1 MTLIT
6 EEGGSQSADPPRRR
20 NATNSLARKFS
31 SLQVSHYPVLLF
43 ANTDT
48 EEQMPSVIWKTSS
61 TFEPLDFEDAVGGE
75 DCGKPP
81 PPSPCSPSRLHPQL
95 SFSSVVSATMKN
107 QSQQNTNTAMRC
119 LSTSAP
125 MTASQ
130 RKELWGAALHHSFE
144 KKPSIASSD
153 SLYNSCTDLEA
164 EFRQQRKRRAGI
176 SGIATGGSVLGGRS
190 NQSSF
195 DSNTDVA
202 QISMNWMRMNGLAQG
217 GFRQLL
223 TGNPAVAK
231 STTNL
236 GRVSSLRKM
245 HGNNS
250 LEDKVQTQHCIDVID
265 GDVASKKSVSI
276 AFSNDLEAQK
286 VGDDSE
292 VPLMEG
298 NEEMISGG
306 RLIKREI
313 LHEKRRHMS
322 DRALFF
328 AVVGIVLMIIENEL
342 NAAGIVSTG
351 SFASLCLKSLI
362 IGSTIVLLV
371 FVAYFHII
379 EVQLFMNANAAD
391 DWRVALTLRRL
402 AQIGAELF
410 LCALCPLPFEVLH
423 WSDQGKMKSGA
434 LHSLNIFVSIAMFFR
449 LYWLCRVMLLHSRLF
464 TDASSRSIAGLNR
477 VNFNARFILKTLMTL
492 CPGKML
498 MIFTAFLWVMA
509 GWILRL
515 CERDYVRTNHRA
527 RDMDYIS
534 SIWMVAITFLS
545 VGYGD
550 IVPHTNCGRTMAV
563 ITGILGT
570 CASSMVVAV
579 VARKLELT
587 RAEKHVHNFMMDT
600 QLTKKL
606 KHSAANVLRETW
618 LIYKFRKKV
627 EKVDYAR
634 IRQHQRKFLVA
645 IYEMRK
651 VKRDQRKLAENFV
664 SLGDVAKTSSNTY
677 DLIQDVHSTQEGL
690 SLRITAIEH
699 QLSDIS
705 REISALSEM
714 LRSRKRSETSESDH
728 SPSHNTTTV
737 RRRRECVMPS

>member
-107 QSQQNTNTAMRC
+107 QSQQNTNSAMRC

-164 EFRQQRKRRAGI
+164 E
-176 SGIATGGSVLGGRS
+176 
-190 NQSSF
+190 
-195 DSNTDVA
+195 
-202 QISMNWMRMNGLAQG
+202 
-217 GFRQLL
+217 
-223 TGNPAVAK
+223 

-236 GRVSSLRKM
+236 GRVSSLRKIQ
-245 HGNNS
+245 GNPS
-250 LEDKVQTQHCIDVID
+250 LEDRVQTQHCFDVID

-313 LHEKRRHMS
+313 LHERRRHMS

-434 LHSLNIFVSIAMFFR
+434 LHSLNIFVSIAMFF
-449 LYWLCRVMLLHSRLF
+449 L
-464 TDASSRSIAGLNR
+464 
-477 VNFNARFILKTLMTL
+477 TLT
-492 CPGKML
+492 G
-498 MIFTAFLWVMA
+498 
-509 GWILRL
+509 
-515 CERDYVRTNHRA
+515 
-527 RDMDYIS
+527 
-534 SIWMVAITFLS
+534 S
-545 VGYGD
+545 V
-550 IVPHTNCGRTMAV
+550 V
-563 ITGILGT
+563 
-570 CASSMVVAV
+570 
-579 VARKLELT
+579 
-587 RAEKHVHNFMMDT
+587 
-600 QLTKKL
+600 
-606 KHSAANVLRETW
+606 
-618 LIYKFRKKV
+618 
-627 EKVDYAR
+627 
-634 IRQHQRKFLVA
+634 
-645 IYEMRK
+645 
-651 VKRDQRKLAENFV
+651 
-664 SLGDVAKTSSNTY
+664 
-677 DLIQDVHSTQEGL
+677 
-690 SLRITAIEH
+690 
-699 QLSDIS
+699 
-705 REISALSEM
+705 
-714 LRSRKRSETSESDH
+714 
-728 SPSHNTTTV
+728 
-737 RRRRECVMPS
+737 